1 MKNISG
7 QDSLPKHVAVVM
19 DGNNRWASEK
29 NLPGV
34 SGHQEGVRKA
44 RELVELAVEY
54 KLKVLTLFAFSSENW
69 ERSEEEV
76 FLLMN
81 LLAEAIENEVPN
93 LIKNA
98 VTIKFIGDLTRFN
111 DDLRSRMKESE
122 SRTYTKNKKLDL
134 VVALSYGGRWDII
147 QAMKELYA
155 SVSSADE
162 ISDETFSSLLSM
174 GKYPDPDL
182 CIRTG
187 GELRL
192 SNFLLWQ
199 TAYSELYFTD
209 TLWPD
214 FSREDFDLALQEFS
228 RRKRNFGKKSNF
240 MNSEKK

>member
-54 KLKVLTLFAFSSENW
+54 KLEVLTLFAFSSENW

-98 VTIKFIGDLTRFN
+98 VTIKFIGDLTRFD

-122 SRTYTKNKKLDL
+122 SRTYTKNQKLDL

-155 SVSSADE
+155 SVSSVDE

-214 FSREDFDLALQEFS
+214 FSREDFDIALKEFS

>member
-54 KLKVLTLFAFSSENW
+54 KLEVLTLFAFSSENW

-98 VTIKFIGDLTRFN
+98 VTIKFIGDLTRFD

-122 SRTYTKNKKLDL
+122 SRTYTKNQKLDL

-155 SVSSADE
+155 SASSADE
-162 ISDETFSSLLSM
+162 ISDETFSSFLSM